1 MDTQSA
7 LSFMPVRLRA
17 WYAAMNSH
25 SFSLGAKL
33 SRADAYLARTMLAY
47 VHCQV
52 PARTFRAMWHI
63 LPASPFPHQAC
74 DPRR

>member
-1 MDTQSA
+1 MDTQNA
-7 LSFMPVRLRA
+7 ISFVPVRLRG

-25 SFSLGAKL
+25 SFSLRAQL
-33 SRADAYLARTMLAY
+33 RRADVYLAQTMRY
-47 VHCQV
+47 IVYCQV

-63 LPASPFPHQAC
+63 LPASSFPHQAC